1 MIRNS
6 LITKISIIF
15 FLSLMLLMMFFAL
28 LLEHQSEK
36 HLEDMKQRQLQSV
49 NYLLVMYRN
58 NVQPAD
64 IEEYFNNFGLKKVAS
79 HHLRESVLERGVVI
93 FQKLSPI
100 SRFSS
105 IIYNDRYYL
114 YIDNFESSVLLESQE
129 YKNFN
134 ENLWIVFGLALL
146 IFAYMYFS
154 IFNSLSPLKSLSAK
168 IRKFARGD
176 LSIECKSELNDEI
189 AEVANEFDNAVKRI
203 RDLLGARQLFLRT
216 IMHELKTP
224 IGKGRIVTE
233 MLEDAMA
240 KKRLKG
246 VFERLDMLI
255 AEFAKIEQ
263 LASKHYALNIQEY
276 TLLHVLDQAIDLLM
290 LDEVKKEE
298 HVVCEGDFDILVSVD
313 FELMALAIKNLMDN
327 ALKHSLQRKVVVRM
341 EGQTLVVCNE
351 GEPLKM
357 AIEEYFQPFVSGS
370 KAHGSGLG
378 LGLYIVKNIVEQ
390 HGLEVVYTYVEGW
403 HRFSIDF
410 EKEVGTYARA

>member
-6 LITKISIIF
+6 LINKISIIF
-15 FLSLMLLMMFFAL
+15 FLSLLLLIMFFAL

-58 NVQPAD
+58 NVQPSD
-64 IEEYFNNFGLKKVAS
+64 IEEYFNNFGLKRVAS
-79 HHLRESVLERGVVI
+79 EHLRASVLERGVVI

-114 YIDNFESSVLLESQE
+114 FIDNFESSVLLESQE

-146 IFAYMYFS
+146 IFAYMYVS
-154 IFNSLSPLKSLSAK
+154 IFKSLAPLKTLSSQ

-176 LSIECKSELNDEI
+176 LSIECKSELSDEI

-203 RDLLGARQLFLRT
+203 RDLLNARQLFLRT

-224 IGKGRIVTE
+224 IGKGRIVSE
-233 MLEDAMA
+233 MLDDATA

-276 TLLHVLDQAIDLLM
+276 TLLHVIDQAIDLLM
-290 LDEVKKEE
+290 LDEVKRAEL
-298 HVVCEGDFDILVSVD
+298 VVCEGDFDVMVHVD

-327 ALKHSLQRKVVVRM
+327 AIKHSLSRNVVVRM
-341 EGQTLVVCNE
+341 EGAILLICNE
-351 GEPLKM
+351 GEALSM
-357 AIEEYFQPFVSGS
+357 SIEEYFQPFVSGS

-378 LGLYIVKNIVEQ
+378 LGLYIVKNIVQQ
-390 HGLEVVYTYVEGW
+390 HGYDVVYAYEKGW
-403 HRFSIDF
+403 HCFSIDF
-410 EKEVGTYARA
+410 GKGA

>member
-6 LITKISIIF
+6 LINKISIIF
-15 FLSLMLLMMFFAL
+15 FLSLLLLIMFFAL

-58 NVQPAD
+58 NVQPSD
-64 IEEYFNNFGLKKVAS
+64 IEEYFNNFGLKRVAS
-79 HHLRESVLERGVVI
+79 EHLRESVLERGVVI

-114 YIDNFESSVLLESQE
+114 FIDNFESSVLLESQE

-146 IFAYMYFS
+146 IFVYMYVS
-154 IFNSLSPLKSLSAK
+154 IFKSLSPLKTLSAQ

-176 LSIECKSELNDEI
+176 LSIECKSELSDEI

-203 RDLLGARQLFLRT
+203 RDLLNARQLFLRT

-224 IGKGRIVTE
+224 IGKGRIVSE
-233 MLEDAMA
+233 MLDDATA

-276 TLLHVLDQAIDLLM
+276 TLLHVIDQAIDLLM
-290 LDEVKKEE
+290 LDEVKRAEL
-298 HVVCEGDFDILVSVD
+298 VVCEGDFDVMVHVD

-327 ALKHSLQRKVVVRM
+327 AIKHSLSRNVVVRM
-341 EGQTLVVCNE
+341 EGATLLICNE
-351 GEPLKM
+351 GEALSM
-357 AIEEYFQPFVSGS
+357 SIEEYFQPFVSGS

-378 LGLYIVKNIVEQ
+378 LGLYIVKNIVQQ
-390 HGLEVVYTYVEGW
+390 HGYDVAYAYEKGW
-403 HRFSIDF
+403 HCFSIDF
-410 EKEVGTYARA
+410 GKGA

>member
-154 IFNSLSPLKSLSAK
+154 IFKSLSPLKSLSAK

-176 LSIECKSELNDEI
+176 LSIECKSELSDEI

-290 LDEVKKEE
+290 LDEAKKEE
-298 HVVCEGDFDILVSVD
+298 QVVCEGDFDILVNVD

-327 ALKHSLQRKVVVRM
+327 ALKHSLQRRVVVRM
-341 EGQTLVVCNE
+341 EDKTLVICNE
-351 GEPLKM
+351 GEPLSM

-390 HGLEVVYTYVEGW
+390 HGYEVVYTYVEGW

-410 EKEVGTYARA
+410 EKGIGTDARA